1 MDAPSEIR
9 DFYVDV
15 DLGATALLLA
25 DLQEDIASRLP
36 KDELRNTVKSVL
48 RLVTLFREEIQKR
61 RAHSTHPNPTKGFE
75 RIPLIIHHVFPAGIN
90 SNGFISPYNKL
101 ARWFLTL
108 ESAGHF
114 DKEAGDPNH
123 PQYRILKELRPKN
136 DAWGSKDE
144 IIIPKLSA
152 GCFSSSELLGYLRA
166 RGIRHVVLCGLTTAG
181 AVLGSARLGADLDFH
196 IIVAREGVM
205 DDDKETNDFLLNKVL
220 PRFVDVVPVSAV
232 ESLFK

>member
-1 MDAPSEIR
+1 MDATSETR
-9 DFYVDV
+9 NFYVDV

-25 DLQEDIASRLP
+25 DMQEDIASRLP
-36 KDELRNTVKSVL
+36 KAELQDTVLSVL
-48 RLVTLFREEIQKR
+48 GLVNDFRKEIQKR
-61 RAHSTHPNPTKGFE
+61 REHSPHPDLTKGFDQV
-75 RIPLIIHHVFPAGIN
+75 PLIVHHVFPAGIN

-101 ARWFLTL
+101 ARWFHAL

-114 DKEAGDPNH
+114 DREAKDPNH

-152 GCFSSSELLGYLRA
+152 GSFSSSELLGYFRA
-166 RGIRHVVLCGLTTAG
+166 RGIRHIVLCGLTTAG

-196 IIVAREGVM
+196 IIVPREGVM
-205 DDDKETNDFLLNKVL
+205 DDDKETNDSLLNKVL
-220 PRFVDVVPVSAV
+220 PRFVDVVSVSDV
-232 ESLFK
+232 KSLFK